1 MAQLQDSQVSRSQK
15 GLEVENE
22 FATTELKRS
31 EQRAQEAVERLQ
43 EASLLAERHESEALR
58 LSGSVTQLTED
69 MNKVRGELS
78 EREQQMLRIRRD
90 SDTKA
95 FQLSKMEKMLAET
108 RGKLE
113 KKAEAGAECK
123 GRDNRDEMV
132 QDLEERVRFTRRDRR
147 NSLHRTQLLES
158 QMKTV
163 KGELVDTLDHLQEL
177 RNRLKRSQA
186 NAEQRKADMEKLQA
200 GMR

>member
-1 MAQLQDSQVSRSQK
+1 
-15 GLEVENE
+15 
-22 FATTELKRS
+22 
-31 EQRAQEAVERLQ
+31 
-43 EASLLAERHESEALR
+43 
-58 LSGSVTQLTED
+58 
-69 MNKVRGELS
+69 MNKVQGELS

-90 SDTKA
+90 SVTKA

-108 RGKLE
+108 RGKLD
-113 KKAEAGAECK
+113 KKTEPGTESK
-123 GRDNRDEMV
+123 GRDNRDDMV
-132 QDLEERVRFTRRDRR
+132 QDLEDKVRFTRRDRR

-177 RNRLKRSQA
+177 RDRLRRSQA
-186 NAEQRKADMEKLQA
+186 NAEQRKVDMEKLQA

>member
-1 MAQLQDSQVSRSQK
+1 
-15 GLEVENE
+15 
-22 FATTELKRS
+22 
-31 EQRAQEAVERLQ
+31 
-43 EASLLAERHESEALR
+43 
-58 LSGSVTQLTED
+58 
-69 MNKVRGELS
+69 MNKVQSELS

-90 SDTKA
+90 SVTKA

-108 RGKLE
+108 RGKLD
-113 KKAEAGAECK
+113 KKTEPGTESK
-123 GRDNRDEMV
+123 GRDNRDDMV
-132 QDLEERVRFTRRDRR
+132 QDLEDKVRFTRRDRR

-177 RNRLKRSQA
+177 RDRLRRSQA
-186 NAEQRKADMEKLQA
+186 NAEQRKVDMEKLQA

>member
-1 MAQLQDSQVSRSQK
+1 MVRFLETDELSSCVQQIQGVKGRYERVSW
-15 GLEVENE
+15 
-22 FATTELKRS
+22 
-31 EQRAQEAVERLQ
+31 
-43 EASLLAERHESEALR
+43 RHEPKRQS
-58 LSGSVTQLTED
+58 TED
-69 MNKVRGELS
+69 MNKVQGELS

-90 SDTKA
+90 SVTKA

-108 RGKLE
+108 RGKLD
-113 KKAEAGAECK
+113 KKPEPGTESK
-123 GRDNRDEMV
+123 GRDTRDDMV
-132 QDLEERVRFTRRDRR
+132 QDLEDKVRFTRRDRR

-177 RNRLKRSQA
+177 RDRLRRSQA
-186 NAEQRKADMEKLQA
+186 NAEQRKVDMEKLQA